1 MKRISQCFTSDYR
14 DDTMIEYVET
24 GSYSMLNCSYTSED
38 PDCGTDTI
46 HFSLG
51 YVASIERLAFEMLQE
66 ITDYL
71 DFRNVCEKTR
81 GQGGEW
87 QWRYKDLEDAYG
99 AYSSCTLIAFEHALT
114 EIVHGYVPT
123 KWYMDITEASEMI
136 AKALE
141 EEPDAV
147 FSFTESDTEEA
158 KGNPDKHGDDGPWFG
173 IRRIRSLFDNGDDEF
188 IVAVGQWGGGA
199 VAVKY
204 DDFEAN
210 NRAEIVKKAITES
223 TDWDADNY
231 IFVEKEEKGEK

>member
-1 MKRISQCFTSDYR
+1 MKRISKCFTSDYR

-24 GSYSMLNCSYTSED
+24 GLYSILNCSYTSED
-38 PDCGTDTI
+38 PDYGTDTL

-51 YVASIERLAFEMLQE
+51 YVAPIKRLAYDMLRE
-66 ITDYL
+66 ISDYI
-71 DFRNVCEKTR
+71 DFREMCSASC
-81 GQGGEW
+81 GDGGVW
-87 QWRYKDLEDAYG
+87 LDRYHGLELEYG
-99 AYSSCTLIAFEHALT
+99 SYSSSTLMAIEHALI
-114 EIVHGYVPT
+114 EIADGYAPT

-136 AKALE
+136 AKTLE

-147 FSFTESDTEEA
+147 FSFTESNTEEA